1 MNWKEVRSRIF
12 TRSNEI
18 VEGSNCLF
26 YKVLGYKFLNSKLIL
41 YFHDCKEVYTF
52 EVMPVEGSETEHEV
66 VETRYWTKSY
76 ENNDERLLDLK
87 TNDADYDKE
96 KPEIKEVDK
105 KEKK

>member
-26 YKVLGYKFLNSKLIL
+26 YRMLGYKFLDSRLIL

-52 EVMPVEGSETEHEV
+52 DVRHLDEKDNDFEI
-66 VETRYWTKSY
+66 VETRYWTKDY
-76 ENNDERLLDLK
+76 ENNDERLEDMK
-87 TNDADYDKE
+87 SNEADYNKE
-96 KPEIKEVDK
+96 KPEIKKVDQK
-105 KEKK
+105 

>member
-26 YKVLGYKFLNSKLIL
+26 YRMLGYKFLDSRLIL
-41 YFHDCKEVYTF
+41 YFDDCKEVYTF
-52 EVMPVEGSETEHEV
+52 EVVYVKGSETELEV

-76 ENNDERLLDLK
+76 ENNDERLEDQKL
-87 TNDADYDKE
+87 NEADYDKE
-96 KPEIKEVDK
+96 KPEIKKVDK
-105 KEKK
+105 KK